1 MKEKVVG
8 IDLGTGSLGILLRNL
23 ELGNN
28 IIDQFEWFSV
38 TTFNAGTGMSQTGEY
53 TLASDRRAHIQS
65 RRLKEHSR
73 WKRWAT
79 LALLIEYDMCPM
91 RPESLE
97 RWSVYDKNK
106 NLRREYPIED
116 QAFAQ
121 WIKLDFD
128 GDGVPEYSSP
138 FQLRKELVEQQLD
151 FSQPED
157 RYKLGRAIYH
167 IAIHR
172 GFKSSKGETLADMEE
187 DGKNDEINTDDLEGA
202 MKKSEEK
209 KSKDLAE
216 YMESHQ
222 LKTVGQA
229 FAYLENEG
237 IRIRNSRYQ
246 AVRSQNVEEIDEYF
260 RFQEG
265 LNQYEDLHKRLV
277 STKKE
282 EGTLFYKLPLRS
294 QKGHIGKCT
303 FEKNKRRCP
312 ISHPEYEKY
321 RAWSFINN
329 IRYKTSAADA
339 WLELSLDIKAQLY
352 QEVFVSKV
360 RKDFRFE
367 VIRKFLEKQLGLSF
381 ENSEKV
387 KTINYKDSTLVAGCP
402 VTARLQNIVAL
413 FDTDLE
419 HFEQKGIKTR
429 ETHTKRREKGKH
441 IVAYYAMDLWNVC
454 FDTDEKEDVKAF
466 AHNSLGWD
474 DNATDKLCKLWAAI
488 DQGYTTLSLKAIRN
502 INRMLVYGLKAS
514 DAIFLA
520 KIPDITGMQAD
531 GIKELIDLYLNR
543 IKGQVDME
551 VRTSRIAN
559 ILIAN
564 YKSLPIRDR
573 FADHDFNYQ
582 LKEDD
587 KKAVIDCISANDKDF
602 ALLDANEQQEFIDKV
617 ANLYQS
623 FFTDIHRDFIK
634 SPRIVDVLKE
644 ELSKKYPDVDDK
656 KWDKLYHPSLL
667 SDFPRDKENANH
679 LGSPNIGAIRNPTV
693 LRTLNVLRKV
703 INKMIDEGLI
713 DPQETRLVVE
723 TTRVSNDINK
733 RWAIHKYNDERR
745 DENKAIEKILQEQYP
760 EKDID
765 EADIDVARYVLEQ
778 SGEDLY
784 GDDTRYQHQIKKY
797 KLWLEQGCQCLYT
810 GHIINL
816 SNLLNGDMF
825 DAEHTVPRSLSF
837 DSSDKNLTLC
847 DSYYNRHVKKNMI
860 PSQLPN
866 YEHDVVIDG
875 HEYTAIKPRLEK
887 WEEKVERLSKNVIF
901 WKNKARRAQTESY
914 KNTCTRQKLLWQM
927 EYDYWRNKL
936 DRFKMKPSDLTDGF
950 RNSQLVDTGIIT
962 KYALLYLKTIFR
974 SVDVQNGQSTSAF
987 RKIFGIPEKDRSTHY
1002 HHAVDAAILS
1012 MIPSAAQRSRMLKL
1026 FYEIDEMKRGGHEY
1040 SGLQYQLNKEIES
1053 CGVGKGAADVD
1064 QYIEKHVL
1072 VDYYK
1077 QDRTL
1082 QDTSGIRGKLH
1093 AETFLGAI
1101 TQWNGEEKKYV
1112 KRVELKFKKSSL
1124 DSGFKDWDDLEKT
1137 IVNKQLVQMMKS
1149 QFPEGTTFQEACEQG
1164 IYMLNKKGEKVNK
1177 IRHIRIE
1184 VKEKNPLAI
1193 KMHTYLSDKEY
1204 KQYYYAGMGDLYVM
1218 CEYQNQQEKAYQIYS
1233 LFSIAENRKYG
1244 VEDIPQTIIGKKG
1257 NRLTLSRVIKPGDM
1271 VLIYKDSP
1279 EELYDLDTTALSKRL
1294 YRIPNGAFESDGR
1307 ISLCHHLCAKP
1318 AKGQSIKDYE
1328 NLPQNIRC
1336 GASTIKFLQKDVDFT
1351 FEKGKIVFK
1360 SLCL

>member
-23 ELGNN
+23 ELGDN
-28 IIDQFEWFSV
+28 IIDQLEWFSV

-53 TLASDRRAHIQS
+53 TLASDRRSHVQS

-79 LALLIEYDMCPM
+79 LAFLIENDLCPM
-91 RPESLE
+91 SPESLE
-97 RWSVYDKNK
+97 KWSVYDKSR
-106 NLRREYPIED
+106 NLKREYPVDD
-116 QAFAQ
+116 QAFTQ
-121 WIKLDFD
+121 WIKLDFN
-128 GDGVPEYSSP
+128 GDGQADYSSP
-138 FQLRKELVEQQLD
+138 FQLRRELVEQQLD
-151 FSQPED
+151 FTQKEN
-157 RYKLGRAIYH
+157 RYKFGRAIYH
-167 IAIHR
+167 IALHR
-172 GFKSSKGETLADMEE
+172 GFKSSKGETLAEMEDE
-187 DGKNDEINTDDLEGA
+187 GKSTEINTDDLEGA

-209 KSKDLAE
+209 KSKDIVD

-229 FAYLENEG
+229 YAYLENEG
-237 IRIRNSRYQ
+237 ARIRNSRYQ

-260 RFQEG
+260 KFQDG
-265 LNQYEDLHKRLV
+265 LKGYEDLHNRLI
-277 STKKE
+277 STKKG

-294 QKGHIGKCT
+294 QKGHIGKCI

-321 RAWSFINN
+321 RAWSLINN
-329 IRYKTSAADA
+329 IRYKISPEDI
-339 WLELSLDIKAQLY
+339 WKELSLDIKTKLY

-381 ENSEKV
+381 VNSEKA

-402 VTARLQNIVAL
+402 VTARLQNVVAM
-413 FDTDLE
+413 FDTDID
-419 HFEQKGIKTR
+419 HFEQKGVKTR
-429 ETHTKRREKGKH
+429 ETHTKRADKEKH
-441 IVAYYAMDLWNVC
+441 TVVYHAMDLWNVC
-454 FDTDEKEDVKAF
+454 FDADEKDDVRTF
-466 AHNSLGWD
+466 AQRSLEWND
-474 DNATDKLCKLWAAI
+474 DAIDKLCKLWAAI

-520 KIPDITGMQAD
+520 KIPYITGMSENSIQ
-531 GIKELIDLYLNR
+531 ELIDLYLGQ
-543 IKGQVDME
+543 IKGKVDKE
-551 VRTSRIAN
+551 VRIIRIVN

-564 YKSLPIRDR
+564 YKSLPVKYR
-573 FADHDFNYQ
+573 FADHDFDYQ
-582 LKEDD
+582 LRDDD
-587 KKAVIDCISANDKDF
+587 KAAVVDCIAANDKDF
-602 ALLDANEQQEFIDKV
+602 ALLDSSEQREIVDK
-617 ANLYQS
+617 ATMLYQS
-623 FFTDIHRDFIK
+623 FFADIHREFIK

-644 ELSKKYPDVDDK
+644 ELGKKYLGIDDN
-656 KWDKLYHPSLL
+656 KWEKLYHPSLL
-667 SDFPRDKENANH
+667 SDFPCDKENANH

-723 TTRVSNDINK
+723 TTRVNNDINK
-733 RWAIHKYNDERR
+733 RWAIHKYNEERR
-745 DENKAIEKILQEQYP
+745 DEDKAIEKILQEYYP
-760 EKDID
+760 DRDIN
-765 EADIDVARYVLEQ
+765 ETDVDTARYVLEQ

-784 GDDTRYQHQIKKY
+784 SDDSRYQHQIRKY

-810 GHIINL
+810 GRTINL

-825 DAEHTVPRSLSF
+825 DAEHTVPRSVSF

-866 YEHDVVIDG
+866 YESDVFIDG

-914 KNTCTRQKLLWQM
+914 KNTCNRQKLLWQM
-927 EYDYWRNKL
+927 EYDYWRSKL

-962 KYALLYLKTIFR
+962 KYALLYLKTLFR

-987 RKIFGIPEKDRSTHY
+987 RKIFGIPEKDRSTNY

-1012 MIPSAAQRSRMLKL
+1012 MIPSSAQRSRMLKL

-1053 CGVGKGAADVD
+1053 CGVGMGAADVD
-1064 QYIEKHVL
+1064 QYIENHVL

-1082 QDTSGIRGKLH
+1082 QDANSIRGKLH

-1101 TQWNGEEKKYV
+1101 TQWNSDEKKYV

-1124 DSGFKDWDDLEKT
+1124 DSGFKNWEDLEKA
-1137 IVNKQLVQMMKS
+1137 IVNKQLIQMMKS
-1149 QFPEGTTFQEACEQG
+1149 QFSEGTTFKEACEQG

-1177 IRHIRIE
+1177 IRHIRVE

-1193 KMHTYLSDKEY
+1193 KKHTYLSDKDY
-1204 KQYYYAGMGDLYVM
+1204 KHYYYAGMGDLYVM
-1218 CEYQNQQEKAYQIYS
+1218 CEYQNKQEKAYQIYS

-1244 VEDIPQTIIGKKG
+1244 VEDIPLTIIGKKG
-1257 NRLTLSRVIKPGDM
+1257 NRLTLSRVIKSGDM
-1271 VLIYKDSP
+1271 VLIFKDSP
-1279 EELYDLDTTALSKRL
+1279 DELYDLDTTELSKRL

-1307 ISLCHHLCAKP
+1307 ISLCHHLCANQ
-1318 AKGQSIKDYE
+1318 AKGQSIKDY
-1328 NLPQNIRC
+1328 NHLPANIRC
-1336 GASTIKFLQKDVDFT
+1336 GASTLKFLQKDVDFT
-1351 FEKGKIVFK
+1351 FEKGKIIFTR
-1360 SLCL
+1360 L